1 VSQYLLS
8 NYQPAGGALEPNEL
22 QRVIV
27 QDAFT
32 AAAETWPARGVP
44 PNPQAWIVT
53 TARRRAI
60 DRLRRED
67 TARKHSRSA
76 MLATL
81 EPAADPMEDDE
92 LRLLFLCC
100 HPSLSTES
108 QVVLTLRFAGGLTA
122 AEIAPAGVAPAARR
136 ARRLWRYRTH
146 GRAAAES
153 RKDQSPGRLD
163 QCAPA

>member
-1 VSQYLLS
+1 MLSQLP
-8 NYQPAGGALEPNEL
+8 Q
-22 QRVIV
+22 
-27 QDAFT
+27 
-32 AAAETWPARGVP
+32 TWPSRGVP

-67 TARKHSRSA
+67 TAHKHGRSA
-76 MLATL
+76 MPATL
-81 EPAADPMEDDE
+81 EPAADPLEDDE

-122 AEIAPAGVAPAARR
+122 AEIARAFGVTEPTVA
-136 ARRLWRYRTH
+136 
-146 GRAAAES
+146 
-153 RKDQSPGRLD
+153 
-163 QCAPA
+163 